1 MLREKNQVKDI
12 AKKMKSKRGQAL
24 VEFVLIL
31 PIVMMILCVIID
43 FSMIFYKKNHLEGV
57 LNDTVLY
64 IQHGKDI
71 SKLSEFVDDDKIKV
85 TTSFDKQMLKVTLR
99 QDVTLITPFSKTFFS
114 NPYTITTDRMI
125 LYES

>member
-1 MLREKNQVKDI
+1 MLKGKNQVKDI
-12 AKKMKSKRGQAL
+12 VKKMKNKKGQAL

-31 PIVMMILCVIID
+31 PIIMMILCVVID

-64 IQHGKDI
+64 IRHGNDI
-71 SKLSEFVDDDKIKV
+71 SKLDNFINDDKIKV
-85 TTSFDKQMLKVTLR
+85 TTTSDQKMLTVTLK
-99 QDVTLITPFSKTFFS
+99 QNVTLITPFSETFFS
-114 NPYTITTDRMI
+114 NPYTITTDRTV